1 MSMYQ
6 FVKSKP
12 QVRIF
17 EAGRVNPL
25 DDVSHDVSPEPHVS
39 PSHPLLGQKKS
50 RSIYSYVLI
59 GSGMMILVWVFWPIV
74 SFSLFTSPV
83 LSAVVSPMQNDENS
97 GDQSRTF
104 SSLGALVTGIGA
116 EDGSTL
122 ETTNA
127 NTWFPTKPQKKI
139 VTSVTAY
146 TMSIPKL
153 GIRDATVI
161 IGGDDLNKSLIH
173 YGGTGLPGEYGTAVV
188 FGHSVLP
195 QFFSGTNYKSIFST
209 LPSMKIGDDIYVT
222 YDGVQY
228 RYKVFDMIV
237 TKPTDLSPLEQ
248 RFDDS
253 YITLVTCVPP
263 GTLWERLNIKARLV
277 KPGNT

>member
-12 QVRIF
+12 QMRTF
-17 EAGRVNPL
+17 EAGRGDPL
-25 DDVSHDVSPEPHVS
+25 DDVPCDVPPEPHAS
-39 PSHPLLGQKKS
+39 PPHPLLGQKQS
-50 RSIYSYVLI
+50 RSIYSYALI
-59 GSGMMILVWVFWPIV
+59 GLGMMILVWVFWPIV

-83 LSAVVSPMQNDENS
+83 LSAVVSPVQNDENS
-97 GDQSRTF
+97 GDQSRLF
-104 SSLGALVTGIGA
+104 SSLGALAIGIGA
-116 EDGSTL
+116 EDESTL

-146 TMSIPKL
+146 TLSIPKL
-153 GIRDATVI
+153 GIRDAAVI
-161 IGGDDLNKSLIH
+161 IGGDDLQKSLIH

-222 YDGVQY
+222 YDGVRY

-263 GTLWERLNIKARLV
+263 GTLWERLNVRSEEHTTELQ
-277 KPGNT
+277 